1 VLVDLVQW
9 ISPSEGATP
18 RQLANAH
25 TIFNLMNTALFL
37 IFLTPLVALV
47 TRLVPDKRLKDQAVP
62 VLEPGEFLDSTATG
76 TAALGLPAAAQETIQ
91 LGTAVRTFFD
101 NGYLNI
107 VTMPI
112 AQAFSDQ
119 EIEGI
124 KTGIRS
130 QHRAIVGYLAELSHS
145 SRDDQQSRQLL
156 ALVTEADE
164 LAHLADFLAS
174 SFRRIN
180 RRRRRT
186 NVTLDP
192 DSAVELMSQGLAAS
206 SLLGDCIQGLP
217 ISLSVTDHN
226 GDESFA
232 AGHHPASRDM
242 DLYVLTSDL
251 RDILARVVI
260 SADRISE
267 VRASLDSV
275 RPEKS

>member
-1 VLVDLVQW
+1 
-9 ISPSEGATP
+9 
-18 RQLANAH
+18 
-25 TIFNLMNTALFL
+25 
-37 IFLTPLVALV
+37 
-47 TRLVPDKRLKDQAVP
+47 
-62 VLEPGEFLDSTATG
+62 LEPGEFLDSAATS

-91 LGTAVRTFFD
+91 LGVAVRKFFD

-112 AQAFSDQ
+112 AQALSDQ
-119 EIEGI
+119 EIEDI

-186 NVTLDP
+186 QVTLDP
-192 DSAVELMSQGLAAS
+192 DSAVVVMSQGLAAGA
-206 SLLGDCIQGLP
+206 LLGDALQGLP
-217 ISLSVTDHN
+217 ISTSDTDRN
-226 GDESFA
+226 GDDSVV

-267 VRASLDSV
+267 GRASLNSV
-275 RPEKS
+275 GPETT